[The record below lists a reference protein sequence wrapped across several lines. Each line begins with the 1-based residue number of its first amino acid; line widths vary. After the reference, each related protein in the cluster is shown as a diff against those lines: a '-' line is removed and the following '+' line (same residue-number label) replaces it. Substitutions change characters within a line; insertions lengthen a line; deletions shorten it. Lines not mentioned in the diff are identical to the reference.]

1 METCCEYTDKERM
14 YLSTD
19 ERRLIT
25 RILRFYEKN
34 PDDVTIIKRPEE
46 NDGCLYCIVPPAWL
60 KVTPPVKREMT
71 EEQRQAMMERMANM
85 RDKRT
90 GIALDLGDA
99 DCEDDAE
106 GLPTAGEPTRM
117 LHPCM

>member
-25 RILRFYEKN
+25 RILRFYEKH

-46 NDGCLYCIVPPAWL
+46 NDGCLYCIVPPSWL
-60 KVTPPVKREMT
+60 KITPPVKRELT
-71 EEQRQAMMERMANM
+71 EEQRKASSERMAYM
-85 RDKRT
+85 REKK
-90 GIALDLGDA
+90 ALMGRD
-99 DCEDDAE
+99 DDAE
-106 GLPTAGEPTRM
+106 DEED
-117 LHPCM
+117 

>member
-25 RILRFYEKN
+25 RILRFQEKY

-46 NDGCLYCIVPPAWL
+46 NDGCLYCIVPPSWL
-60 KVTPPVKREMT
+60 KITPPVKRELT
-71 EEQRQAMMERMANM
+71 EEQRRASSERMAYM
-85 RDKRT
+85 REKK
-90 GIALDLGDA
+90 ALMSRD
-99 DCEDDAE
+99 DDAE
-106 GLPTAGEPTRM
+106 GEED
-117 LHPCM
+117 

>member
-25 RILRFYEKN
+25 RILRFYEKH

-46 NDGCLYCIVPPAWL
+46 NDGCLYCIVPPSWL
-60 KVTPPVKREMT
+60 KITPPVKRELT
-71 EEQRQAMMERMANM
+71 EEQRRASSERMAYM
-85 RDKRT
+85 REKK
-90 GIALDLGDA
+90 ALMSRD
-99 DCEDDAE
+99 DDAE
-106 GLPTAGEPTRM
+106 DEED
-117 LHPCM
+117 

>member
-25 RILRFYEKN
+25 RILRFYEKH

-46 NDGCLYCIVPPAWL
+46 NDGCLYCIVPPSWL
-60 KVTPPVKREMT
+60 KITPPVKRELT
-71 EEQRQAMMERMANM
+71 EEQRKASSERMAYM
-85 RDKRT
+85 REKK
-90 GIALDLGDA
+90 ALMGRD
-99 DCEDDAE
+99 DDAE
-106 GLPTAGEPTRM
+106 DEND
-117 LHPCM
+117 

>member
-25 RILRFYEKN
+25 RILRFYEKH

-46 NDGCLYCIVPPAWL
+46 NDGCLYCIVPPSWL
-60 KVTPPVKREMT
+60 KITPPVKRELT
-71 EEQRQAMMERMANM
+71 EEQRRASSERMAYM
-85 RDKRT
+85 REKK
-90 GIALDLGDA
+90 ALMSRD
-99 DCEDDAE
+99 DDAE
-106 GLPTAGEPTRM
+106 GEND
-117 LHPCM
+117 

>member
-25 RILRFYEKN
+25 RILRFYEKH

-46 NDGCLYCIVPPAWL
+46 NDGCLYCIVPPSWL
-60 KVTPPVKREMT
+60 KITPPVKRELT
-71 EEQRQAMMERMANM
+71 EEQRKASSERMAYM
-85 RDKRT
+85 REKK
-90 GIALDLGDA
+90 ALMGRD
-99 DCEDDAE
+99 DDAE
-106 GLPTAGEPTRM
+106 DEEN
-117 LHPCM
+117 

>member
-1 METCCEYTDKERM
+1 METSCTYTDKDRM

-25 RILRFYEKN
+25 RILRFREKY
-34 PDDVTIIKRPEE
+34 PDDVTILKHPEE
-46 NDGCLYCIVPPAWL
+46 NDGCLYCIVPPSWL
-60 KVTPPVKREMT
+60 KVTPPAKREMT